1 MGCRRLRS
9 QPWLGLAPSSI
20 VCLTL
25 IAGCVF
31 LPPTWPEDRAPSLTA
46 ATHEVPLAAVA
57 ETSGIRI
64 QKQGQSHRLFL
75 KKPERMLRFSS
86 VEPVTGVRPYGFIP
100 HASTGLARRSLYPP
114 RSQPSSPDDPSDSLL
129 S

>member
-86 VEPVTGVRPYGFIP
+86 VEPITGVPPYRFIR
-100 HASTGLARRSLYPP
+100 HTSTSLARRHHLP
-114 RSQPSSPDDPSDSLL
+114 RSQSSSPDDPGDSLL